1 MNIPD
6 FNLPPI
12 QLIRP
17 LPQQLSGVQ
26 SSGGSSA
33 DPQREFAEML
43 HRSAQQPLPLAAPS
57 QASALA
63 AAFSL
68 PAALGLRQE
77 RPSRQAQARSASRAY
92 ASSRPTIGTLLQ
104 TEA

>member
-26 SSGGSSA
+26 SSGGSDA
-33 DPQREFAEML
+33 NPQREFADML
-43 HRSAQQPLPLAAPS
+43 HRAAQQHPLHAAPS

-63 AAFSL
+63 AAFAL
-68 PAALGLRQE
+68 PATLGMRQE
-77 RPSRQAQARSASRAY
+77 RPSRQAQARSATRAY